1 MQLQAPVVRRLD
13 NAIHWIDLLLV
24 DIAERLLDSKLSTG
38 YGYRPSEQLV
48 LDGFFFFFLTHLIN
62 ESYFLAPTAY
72 WKNIL
77 KNGTGHSY

>member
-24 DIAERLLDSKLSTG
+24 DIAERLLDSNLSTG

-48 LDGFFFFFLTHLIN
+48 LDGFFFFLPNT
-62 ESYFLAPTAY
+62 PDQ
-72 WKNIL
+72 
-77 KNGTGHSY
+77 

>member
-1 MQLQAPVVRRLD
+1 MQLHAPVVRRLD

-24 DIAERLLDSKLSTG
+24 DIAVILLDSNLSTG
-38 YGYRPSEQLV
+38 NGYRPSEQLV
-48 LDGFFFFFLTHLIN
+48 LDGFFSFLTHLIN

-77 KNGTGHSY
+77 KNGTGYSY

>member
-24 DIAERLLDSKLSTG
+24 DIAVILLDSNLSTG
-38 YGYRPSEQLV
+38 NGYWPSEQLV
-48 LDGFFFFFLTHLIN
+48 LDGFFFFFLTQLIN